1 MKISVI
7 VPVYNLEK
15 YIRQCLESVLNQT
28 YRDLELI
35 VVDDGSQDGSVP
47 VCREIA
53 AADQRVR
60 VIENRHDNQATARN
74 TGVRQASGDYIIF
87 LDGDDFWADSGAL
100 ERLAER
106 LGKTGAELLNFSY
119 VKYWEKDNRQEPYFT
134 APDMP
139 VLERRED
146 QLEYLF
152 AHGLY
157 IASPCNKIIARRIFD
172 EGLTFAEGVHSEDVA
187 WSAELLLAARSF
199 DYVNENFYMYRQ
211 REGSSRY
218 SYSEKHCTDRKD
230 NIMACL
236 RLCEQTE
243 GYQKRFLQI
252 YTAFQFATFF
262 VWQARAEKV
271 PVECINE
278 LAGYKGIMKYSGTS
292 RKVKLL
298 HMACCVLGYRNL
310 CRLIRLVL

>member
-35 VVDDGSQDGSVP
+35 VVDDGSQDASVS
-47 VCREIA
+47 VCRDIA
-53 AADQRVR
+53 AADDRVT
-60 VIENRHDNQATARN
+60 VIENLHDGQATARN
-74 TGVRQASGDYIIF
+74 TGVRQAAGDYIIF
-87 LDGDDFWADSGAL
+87 LDGDDFWAESGAL

-106 LGKTGAELLNFSY
+106 LEKTGAELLNFSY
-119 VKYWEKDNRQEPYFT
+119 VKYWEKENRQEPYFT
-134 APDMP
+134 AGDMP
-139 VLERRED
+139 ALEKRED
-146 QLEYLF
+146 QLSYLF
-152 AHGLY
+152 ERGLY
-157 IASPCNKIIARRIFD
+157 IASPCNKIIARRIFAD
-172 EGLTFAEGVHSEDVA
+172 GLTFAEGVHSEDVA
-187 WSAELLLAARSF
+187 WSAELLLATRSF

-243 GYQKRFLQI
+243 GDQKRFLQI

-262 VWQARAEKV
+262 VWQARAEEV
-271 PVECINE
+271 PTACINE
-278 LAGYKGIMKYSGTS
+278 LAGYKNIMKYSGTS
-292 RKVKLL
+292 RKVRLL
-298 HMACCVLGYRNL
+298 HMACSVLGYRNL